1 MPQLYLVHLTNVFA
15 LGPSLLDEAEA
26 RVVEAVEAGAS
37 AEAVEAGASAEALLA
52 RGQVRAAWVER
63 CEWPAIP
70 YTRDGQPGLR
80 IVRAIEP
87 LPPRR
92 SIFADVPCGPIQVR
106 VRGVRAR
113 GVRHDVGGRQRARS
127 SAEDAAH
134 VPQYP

>member
-26 RVVEAVEAGAS
+26 RVV
-37 AEAVEAGASAEALLA
+37 EAVEAGASAEALLA